1 MFETL
6 IGTHKNNDLVL
17 QKKIL
22 LVEHDVAVGNY
33 LLKFFQEKNYD
44 THYSHSGFQARDII
58 ENNYFDM
65 IVIDLS
71 LPFKDAYSLA
81 TAIQNSKPNIPVI
94 FLANSKKEKQ
104 MNPDKIVVYKKDFA
118 EGFAKAVQTLENSSQ
133 DINSDAIF
141 YSIGKYTLN
150 TKYRLLSFGNE
161 TPVKLSPKENKLLR
175 ILIQNKGEMVT
186 KEHIIKKVWY
196 NNDSYN
202 LKSIGVYIT
211 KMRKLLSKD
220 PNLSIQNVYKTGFIL
235 VEK

>member
-6 IGTHKNNDLVL
+6 ISTHKNNDLVL

-22 LVEHDVAVGNY
+22 LVEHDVDAGNY
-33 LLKFFQEKNYD
+33 LLNFFQEKNYD
-44 THYSHSGFQARDII
+44 TYYSHSGFQARDII

-65 IVIDLS
+65 IIIDLA

-94 FLANSKKEKQ
+94 FLANNKKEKQ
-104 MNPDKIVVYKKDFA
+104 MNSDKIVICKQNFA
-118 EGFAKAVQTLENSSQ
+118 NEFDKAIQT
-133 DINSDAIF
+133 INNNF
-141 YSIGKYTLN
+141 YNKNKNDVNFSIGKYTLN
-150 TKYRLLSFGNE
+150 TKYRLLSFDNE
-161 TPVKLSPKENKLLR
+161 APIKLSPKENKLLR
-175 ILIQNKGEMVT
+175 ILIQNLGNMVT